1 MNHTEYDLT
10 KGILNIKNDKI
21 NKIDLLSQFEKI
33 IIEHNEVLGYAMG

>member
-21 NKIDLLSQFEKI
+21 IKTDLLSPFERI
-33 IIEHNEVLGYAMG
+33 IIEHNEVLVYAMV